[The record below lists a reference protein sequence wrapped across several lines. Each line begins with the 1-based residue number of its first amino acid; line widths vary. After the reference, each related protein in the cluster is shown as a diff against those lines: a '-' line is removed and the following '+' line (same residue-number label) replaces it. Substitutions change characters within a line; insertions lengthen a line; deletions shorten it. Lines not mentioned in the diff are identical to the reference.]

1 MNKGIRNSSRIY
13 SPPGGLSNND
23 IRALVTVS
31 MLWRV
36 RNRRGLSLFVISI
49 FTEFVWQKH
58 RSHGE
63 YPSLS
68 V

>member
-13 SPPGGLSNND
+13 SLPGGLSNND

-36 RNRRGLSLFVISI
+36 RNRRFVTICYI
-49 FTEFVWQKH
+49 NI
-58 RSHGE
+58 HGICLAKA
-63 YPSLS
+63 SLS
-68 V
+68 R